1 MYKYTATGNFIK
13 TNLVEGYTSTRDPND
28 IYREEMEDKFISL
41 TKSMKFQAKEYLQRT
56 DYDLDKAVAQY
67 IEENSTNVNQQSTN
81 VNQQSTNVNQQST
94 NVNQQITNLDQ
105 STNVNQQN
113 TYNVD
118 NSSQERAQLQNRY
131 ISMLLE
137 NHGLKIED
145 AMKATQTQMD
155 FIGNPFVNSEKPNQA
170 GFVLTISKEELEN
183 QYINHLISDIQG
195 NYMNNS
201 GNNPVGFTRETARP
215 LAKLLVSFKKE
226 LIELEKKINKE
237 LIELDKK
244 NKEIAENKVTST
256 KSLDKNFNKICFNS
270 SSDDSGI
277 TKKCLD
283 YDVLVNILN
292 KIDEKGEVGDK
303 GDKGD
308 KGDQGPKGAQGEK
321 GDKGDK
327 GDQGPKGARGEKGG
341 CYIM

>member
-67 IEENSTNVNQQSTN
+67 IEEN
-81 VNQQSTNVNQQST
+81 STNVNQQST

-321 GDKGDK
+321 G
-327 GDQGPKGARGEKGG
+327 G